1 MTVVAIHQ
9 PNFFPWLG
17 YFDKIAKSD
26 VFVILD
32 NVQAPKTGGTWLN
45 RVKLAINGE
54 ARWVTAPIDRAYH
67 GVKRVDEIEFTSAAW
82 REQALKTLGSA
93 YGRADYYR
101 TAMQLIEPLVR
112 NPETNLARFNQHAIT
127 TLARTLKL
135 DTGKIVL
142 SSGLGLESS
151 SNALLVDITRA
162 VGGRTYL
169 CGGGASDYF
178 DERPFEEAGI
188 DVRYQNFVHPQYQQ
202 ASSGQAIPGLSVI
215 DAIMNCGMDVV
226 SGWLTSQATPS

>member
-1 MTVVAIHQ
+1 MATVAIHQ

-32 NVQAPKTGGTWLN
+32 SVQASKTGGSWLN
-45 RVKLAINGE
+45 RVKLAMNGE
-54 ARWVTAPIDRAYH
+54 ARWVTAPIDRTFH
-67 GVKRVDEIEFTSAAW
+67 GVKRVEDIEFTPTAW
-82 REQALKTLGSA
+82 REQVLKTLTSA
-93 YGRADYYR
+93 YGRAEHYR
-101 TAMQLIEPLVR
+101 ATMALIEPLVN
-112 NPETNLARFNQHAIT
+112 NPEPNLSRFNQLAIT
-127 TLARTLKL
+127 TLARRLKL
-135 DTGKIVL
+135 HSSRFVL
-142 SSGLGLESS
+142 SSSLHLEST
-151 SNALLVDITRA
+151 SNDLLIDITRA

-169 CGGGASDYF
+169 CGGGASEYF